1 MDIVLRAAAA
11 YVFIIFMLR
20 IIGRRELSTLGPSDL
35 VLLVVMGDLIQNG
48 VTQNDQSV
56 TGVFLAVSTF
66 AMLTVAMSFLTYR
79 SRRAQTLIEGE
90 PLILVQDGKPVE
102 KNLRTERL
110 NLDDVAEE
118 ARGQGI
124 ESLDEIK
131 WCVLETSGTMSF
143 IKKDNA

>member
-1 MDIVLRAAAA
+1 MDIVIRAAVA

-20 IIGRRELSTLGPSDL
+20 IIGRRELSSLGPSDI

-48 VTQNDQSV
+48 VTQSDDSV

-66 AMLTVAMSFLTYR
+66 AILTVAMSYLTFK
-79 SRRAQTLIEGE
+79 SRHAQTVIEGE
-90 PLILVQDGKPVE
+90 PLILVENGKPIE

-110 NLDDVAEE
+110 KVRDVMEQ

-124 ESLDEIK
+124 ESLDEVK
-131 WCVLETSGTMSF
+131 WCVLETSGAISF
-143 IKKDNA
+143 VKTSE

>member
-48 VTQNDQSV
+48 VTQSDQSV

-66 AMLTVAMSFLTYR
+66 AMLTVAMSVLTYR
-79 SRRAQTLIEGE
+79 SRRAQTFIEGE
-90 PLILVQDGKPVE
+90 PLILVDDGKPVA
-102 KNLRTERL
+102 KNLRSERL
-110 NLDDVAEE
+110 NLDDIAEE

-124 ESLDEIK
+124 ESVDEIK

-143 IKKDNA
+143 IKKSA

>member
-1 MDIVLRAAAA
+1 MDIVIRATAA

-20 IIGRRELSTLGPSDL
+20 IIGRRELSLLGPADL
-35 VLLVVMGDLIQNG
+35 VLLVVMGDLIQSG
-48 VTQNDQSV
+48 VTQSDYSV

-66 AMLTVAMSFLTYR
+66 ALLTAAMSFVTYKW
-79 SRRAQTLIEGE
+79 RRAQTLIEGE
-90 PLILVQDGKPVE
+90 PLILVEDGRPIE
-102 KNLRTERL
+102 KNLRAERL

-124 ESLDEIK
+124 ESVDEIK

-143 IKKDNA
+143 IKKKG